1 MNRLSVFYRNEGIG
15 DLAFALV
22 VLAALFS
29 TFSHVSEISAFWMIT
44 IILLGIVYIAV
55 GVYGYAFI
63 STRNNFWEKMAYF
76 FLQITMGNAILFWGG
91 ATGFNA
97 MILLPLVGQSAV
109 ILEENWRFLVNGVVA
124 VSYTLVLRGYSG
136 HWDSVL
142 TNLPLFIAAQIF
154 VLIFVRMAVSEDHA
168 KREIQQL
175 AEHLTEANQQ
185 LRQYAAQVEELAIE
199 RERNRVAR
207 EIHDGIG
214 HHLTALNMQIK
225 AAQAILPTDPRR
237 CMELLQNAE
246 EITRRA
252 LLDVR
257 QSVAAIRENPSDT
270 PSILNQIPKI
280 INEAQ
285 TAGLVTE
292 FKLVG
297 HPRNLPPEM
306 NLTLLRVVQ
315 ESISNT
321 LKHAQATMYSFLIDF
336 TNDHE
341 VLVKAWD
348 DGIGSEDIRGGF
360 GLIGMRER
368 VNLLDGIIQI
378 HSEKGKGFGIEI
390 RLPG

>member
-1 MNRLSVFYRNEGIG
+1 MNRLNVFYKNEGIG

-29 TFSHVSEISAFWMIT
+29 TFSHVSEISTLWMIT
-44 IILLGIVYIAV
+44 IILLGIVYIGI
-55 GVYGYAFI
+55 GVYGYAYI
-63 STRNNFWEKMAYF
+63 SNRNNLWEKMVYF
-76 FLQITMGNAILFWGG
+76 ILQIVIGNAILFWGG

-109 ILEENWRFLVNGVVA
+109 ILEENWRFFINGLVA

-136 HWDSVL
+136 NWDSVL

-154 VLIFVRMAVSEDHA
+154 VLIFVRMAVSEDQA

-225 AAQAILPTDPRR
+225 AAQAVLPTDSQR

-246 EITRRA
+246 KITQRA

-270 PSILNQIPKI
+270 PSVLNQIPKI
-280 INEAQ
+280 IKEAQ
-285 TAGLVTE
+285 TAGLITQ

-321 LKHAQATMYSFLIDF
+321 LKHAQATTYTFLIDF
-336 TNDHE
+336 TNEHE
-341 VLVKAWD
+341 ILVKAWD

-360 GLIGMRER
+360 GLVGMRER
-368 VNLLDGIIQI
+368 VNLLDGMFQI
-378 HSEKGKGFGIEI
+378 HSERGKGFEIEI

>member
-1 MNRLSVFYRNEGIG
+1 M
-15 DLAFALV
+15 AFALV

-29 TFSHVSEISAFWMIT
+29 TFSHVSEISALWMIT
-44 IILLGIVYIAV
+44 IILLGIGYIAV
-55 GVYGYAFI
+55 GVYGYAHI
-63 STRNNFWEKMAYF
+63 ANRNHFWEKIAYF
-76 FLQITMGNAILFWGG
+76 LLQIILGNAILFLGG

-109 ILEENWRFLVNGVVA
+109 VLEENWRFLINGLVA
-124 VSYTLVLRGYSG
+124 VSYALVLRGYAG

-154 VLIFVRMAVSEDHA
+154 ILIFVRMAVSEDQA

-225 AAQAILPTDPRR
+225 AAQVILPTDANR

-246 EITRRA
+246 KITQQA

-257 QSVAAIRENPSDT
+257 QSVAAIRESPADT
-270 PSILNQIPKI
+270 SSVLNQIPKI
-280 INEAQ
+280 IEEAQ

-306 NLTLLRVVQ
+306 NLTLLRVAQ

-341 VLVKAWD
+341 VFVKAWD